1 MNIFKNKKITIGD
14 SIVGPMGMGTWALR
28 GPFFSGEKWVL
39 PKGTP
44 IGYGNAEDSV
54 SIRAI
59 HCALDC
65 GAKLIDTADA
75 YGAGHC
81 ERVIGEALT
90 GRRDRVFLATKF
102 GNVIDEDRKELIG
115 QKWSERYIRAACEAS
130 LHRLKTEIIDLYQLH
145 ISDLEID
152 AAQGVAEV
160 LEGLRREGKIRY
172 FGWSTDDPERANS
185 WSGHDGAAAA
195 QFNMNVF
202 QQAPEMLEICHQ
214 NDFAALIRLPL
225 AMGLLSG
232 KYTPESRLPKDD
244 IRSAG
249 PDWQRYFLRSGGAN
263 REWTERLEAIREVLT
278 SSGRTLVQG
287 ALAWIWAQSDRA
299 VPIPG
304 IRNEEQ
310 ARENLTAIEF
320 GPLTA
325 TQVDEINAILDRS

>member
-1 MNIFKNKKITIGD
+1 MNTLKNKQIGIGN
-14 SIVGPMGMGTWALR
+14 SMVGTMGIGTWALG

-59 HCALDC
+59 HCAMEC

-81 ERVIGEALT
+81 ERVIGRAIK

-115 QKWSERYIRAACEAS
+115 QQWSERFIRDACEAS
-130 LHRLKTEIIDLYQLH
+130 LRRLQTDVIDLYQLH

-160 LEGLRREGKIRY
+160 LELLREEGKIRS
-172 FGWSTDDPERANS
+172 FGWSTDDPDRAGS
-185 WSGHDGAAAA
+185 WSGYGGATVA

-202 QQAPEMLEICHQ
+202 QPAPEMLEICRE
-214 NDFAALIRLPL
+214 NRFAALIRLPL

-232 KYTPESRLPKDD
+232 KYTPESRLPEND

-249 PDWQRYFLRSGGAN
+249 PDWQRYFLKSGGAN
-263 REWTERLEAIREVLT
+263 RTWTDRLESIREILR
-278 SSGRTLVQG
+278 SDGRTLVQG
-287 ALAWIWAQSDRA
+287 ALAWIWAQGDR
-299 VPIPG
+299 VIPIPG

-310 ARENLTAIEF
+310 ARENLGAIEF
-320 GPLTA
+320 GPLSA
-325 TQVDEINAILDRS
+325 DQVAAIDTILERS